1 MSHVRRAR
9 IRMFEETGYLLQ
21 TFQVPFLERKKDK
34 AIRRVYTVANL
45 MRAKEG
51 LPKKTYLMLNHEG
64 HLEEIR

>member
-21 TFQVPFLERKKDK
+21 TFQVPFLEKKKDR

-51 LPKKTYLMLNHEG
+51 LPKKTYRMLNCNG
-64 HLEEIR
+64 RMEEVR